1 MVAGERGWS
10 MTSPDLQHS
19 VERFLYREVR
29 LLSEGRFEEW
39 LDLFTDDARYLMP
52 IRETTADRKDSERGE
67 GFLPHIDDDKAFMKA
82 RVQRLRH
89 RLAHAEQPPSRL
101 RYFVSNVEVDEA
113 GDGGGDG
120 ELDVRCNLMVY
131 QSRLER
137 TEKIFVGRRED
148 RLRTGNG
155 GYRIAGRKVVLDQSL
170 LPRSITIFF

>member
-1 MVAGERGWS
+1 
-10 MTSPDLQHS
+10 MTSPDLQHR

-29 LLSEGRFEEW
+29 LLAEGRFEEW
-39 LDLFTDDARYLMP
+39 LDLFAEDARYLMP
-52 IRETTADRKDSERGE
+52 IRETTATREESERGE
-67 GFLPHIDDDKAFMKA
+67 EFLPHVDDDKDFMRA

-101 RYFVSNVEVDEA
+101 RYFLSNVEVDEA
-113 GDGGGDG
+113 ADGGG
-120 ELDVRCNLMVY
+120 ELDVRCNLLVY

-148 RLRTGNG
+148 RLRTENG

-170 LPRSITIFF
+170 LPRTITIFF

>member
-1 MVAGERGWS
+1 
-10 MTSPDLQHS
+10 MTSPDLQHR

-29 LLSEGRFEEW
+29 MLAEGRFEEW
-39 LDLFTDDARYLMP
+39 LDLFTDDTRYLMP
-52 IRETTADRKDSERGE
+52 IRETTVDREDSERGE
-67 GFLPHIDDDKAFMKA
+67 EFLPHVDDDKDFMAA

-89 RLAHAEQPPSRL
+89 HLAHAEQPPSRL
-101 RYFVSNVEVDEA
+101 RYFISNIEVDEA
-113 GDGGGDG
+113 GAGGDG

-148 RLRTGNG
+148 RLRAENG
-155 GYRIAGRKVVLDQSL
+155 GYRIARRKVVLDQSL

>member
-1 MVAGERGWS
+1 
-10 MTSPDLQHS
+10 MTNPDLQHE

-29 LLSEGRFEEW
+29 MLAEGRFEEW
-39 LDLFTDDARYLMP
+39 LDLFTEDSRYLMP
-52 IRETTADRKDSERGE
+52 IRETTATREDSERGE
-67 GFLPHIDDDKAFMKA
+67 EFLPHIDDDKDFMRA

-101 RYFVSNVEVDEA
+101 RYFISNVEVDEA
-113 GDGGGDG
+113 GDGRGDR
-120 ELDVRCNLMVY
+120 ELDARCNLMVY

-148 RLRTGNG
+148 RLRPENG
-155 GYRIAGRKVVLDQSL
+155 SYRIANRVVVLDQSL

>member
-1 MVAGERGWS
+1 
-10 MTSPDLQHS
+10 MTNPNLQHE
-19 VERFLYREVR
+19 VEQFLYREVR
-29 LLSEGRFEEW
+29 MLAEGRFEEW
-39 LDLFTDDARYLMP
+39 LDLFTEDSRYLMP
-52 IRETTADRKDSERGE
+52 IRETTATREDSERGE
-67 GFLPHIDDDKAFMKA
+67 GFLPHVDDDKDFMRA

-101 RYFVSNVEVDEA
+101 RYFISNIEVEDM
-113 GDGGGDG
+113 DGGADG

-148 RLRTGNG
+148 RLRPENG
-155 GYRIAGRKVVLDQSL
+155 SYRIANRVVVLDQSL

>member
-1 MVAGERGWS
+1 
-10 MTSPDLQHS
+10 MTNPNLQHE
-19 VERFLYREVR
+19 VEQFLYREVR
-29 LLSEGRFEEW
+29 MLAEGRFEEW
-39 LDLFTDDARYLMP
+39 LDLCTEDSRYLMP
-52 IRETTADRKDSERGE
+52 IRETTATREDSERGE
-67 GFLPHIDDDKAFMKA
+67 GFLPHVDDDKDFMRA

-101 RYFVSNVEVDEA
+101 RYFISNIEVEDM
-113 GDGGGDG
+113 DGGADG

-148 RLRTGNG
+148 RLRPENG
-155 GYRIAGRKVVLDQSL
+155 SYRIANRVVVLDQSL